1 MGVNCT
7 FVVLCSDRR
16 NVGSAT
22 TNTTHSEPVSTVY
35 ATVNRPS
42 ADTVSRTTIYADMEM
57 TQQPIPSSN
66 ADYPSVEPI
75 SDPNSPASSSGP
87 MDKAVKATCPIYLEA
102 KEVKHGA
109 KG

>member
-1 MGVNCT
+1 M
-7 FVVLCSDRR
+7 
-16 NVGSAT
+16 GSAT

-42 ADTVSRTTIYADMEM
+42 ADTVSRTTIYADVEM
-57 TQQPIPSSN
+57 TQQPIGLPSSN